1 MDLRSKVA
9 ERACQQEVERMKV
22 DRFAS
27 PGRFNRKLVEKYL
40 DGKSRN
46 ACPRTRRF
54 WVGRGRQSPAL
65 CSPAWI
71 SQGDLGSYGSYC
83 MPIFFRPPDS
93 LAQRARF

>member
-54 WVGRGRQSPAL
+54 GLVEVGRVGSL
-65 CSPAWI
+65 CSPEWI
-71 SQGDLGSYGSYC
+71 SQGDLGSYSSYC

>member
-54 WVGRGRQSPAL
+54 GLVEVRQSRFAL
-65 CSPAWI
+65 LTRMDI
-71 SQGDLGSYGSYC
+71 SR
-83 MPIFFRPPDS
+83 RPR
-93 LAQRARF
+93 LLQ